1 MRGDHEWMT
10 NTQTHPQA
18 SPSSPLVW
26 CDRPEADVWWG
37 QAGIDALL
45 WADAEPYAYPP
56 KERPTDGSRELT
68 DGLA

>member
-1 MRGDHEWMT
+1 MT
-10 NTQTHPQA
+10 SSRLRYRRITSQLK
-18 SPSSPLVW
+18 SPADEPT
-26 CDRPEADVWWG
+26 PDVWWG
-37 QAGIDALL
+37 EDGIDALL